1 MSFYKKEEKTASD
14 RQVKASV
21 KTMLGILEHN
31 GEITL
36 PKDKEQMFKVLERSI
51 EYLNEWLMSQ
61 ADSEGN
67 VPVWT
72 SGNTSDVMALSDWS
86 KFDKCYIYKAGAE
99 VEPQGL
105 KYCILDAVTECE
117 HMVSLD
123 AEPVDDKPVTKK
135 PATKKKKATRKPI
148 AEVKPKTKGKPA
160 LSVKVKDNDKLL
172 DACAELGVDEDDF
185 LKLLALAGKAS

>member
-1 MSFYKKEEKTASD
+1 MDRLYKTEERTASD
-14 RQVKASV
+14 KQVKASV

-36 PKDKEQMFKVLERSI
+36 PEDKGQMSKVLERSI
-51 EYLNEWLMSQ
+51 EYLNEWLMSK
-61 ADSEGN
+61 DE
-67 VPVWT
+67 VWT
-72 SGNTSDVMALSDWS
+72 HGNTNDIMALSDWN
-86 KFDKCYIYKAGAE
+86 KFDKCYVYKAGAE

-117 HMVSLD
+117 HMASLD

-148 AEVKPKTKGKPA
+148 AEVKPKTKGKPT
-160 LSVKVKDNDKLL
+160 LSVSVRDDEDLAN
-172 DACAELGVDEDDF
+172 ACADLGVDQADL

>member
-1 MSFYKKEEKTASD
+1 MDRLYKTEERTASD
-14 RQVKASV
+14 KQVKASV

-36 PKDKEQMFKVLERSI
+36 PEDKGQMSKVLERSI
-51 EYLNEWLMSQ
+51 EYLNEWLMSK
-61 ADSEGN
+61 DE
-67 VPVWT
+67 VWT
-72 SGNTSDVMALSDWS
+72 HGNTNDIMALSDWN
-86 KFDKCYIYKAGAE
+86 KFDKCYVYREGAE

-117 HMVSLD
+117 HMASLD

-148 AEVKPKTKGKPA
+148 AEVKPKTKGKPT
-160 LSVKVKDNDKLL
+160 LSVSVRDNEDLAN
-172 DACAELGVDEDDF
+172 ACADLGVDQADL